1 MKTDQHS
8 QSTVAAFLQTVALA
22 VAELK
27 QQLQRDYEQSYPE
40 LREII
45 HLVIDEE
52 ESRAWGLSM
61 FPHLLLPD
69 LVEAHI
75 ARLNLLPVETKPA
88 DIFVSQHSDGV
99 ESYQLALAPCGY

>member
-1 MKTDQHS
+1 MKTEQHRE
-8 QSTVAAFLQTVALA
+8 STLAAFLQTVALA
-22 VAELK
+22 VAQLK
-27 QQLQRDYEQSYPE
+27 QQLQRDYEQTYPE

-52 ESRAWGLSM
+52 ESRAWRLSM

-75 ARLNLLPVETKPA
+75 ANLNLEPMETKRAGLVAPHGFEIGTGQPA
-88 DIFVSQHSDGV
+88 F
-99 ESYQLALAPCGY
+99 ALCG